1 MFDLRAL
8 VEFLE
13 LCHQIRIRFYAEV
26 SDMFNQDYQNT
37 PYYLVMIFWPCGVE
51 GRGENSA
58 HPAIERRNSKGQST
72 RHLTNFAATK
82 ILAGTLR
89 FPHTSHSQITLIQ
102 AIMNFCL
109 NYGIGFQLVFLFP
122 PLLPLLQISSQN
134 AHIVVFLS
142 NDSQLI
148 THRLE

>member
-109 NYGIGFQLVFLFP
+109 NYGIGFLTGVPVSTSASFTPNLF
-122 PLLPLLQISSQN
+122 SKC
-134 AHIVVFLS
+134 
-142 NDSQLI
+142 
-148 THRLE
+148 THRSLAKQ